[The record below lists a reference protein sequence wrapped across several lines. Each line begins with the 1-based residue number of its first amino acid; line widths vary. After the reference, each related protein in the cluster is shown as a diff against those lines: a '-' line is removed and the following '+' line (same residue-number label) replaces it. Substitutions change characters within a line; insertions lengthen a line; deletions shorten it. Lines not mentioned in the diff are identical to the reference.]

1 MQYRSR
7 PPSRGL
13 KAAFASMVIGV
24 SSLIPVGAWA
34 QQPLT
39 LRIGQNI
46 AVGTPLDLGVKRFAK
61 LVEERSGG
69 KIVVKDYPAGQVGNE
84 QQMIEGMQIGTLDMA
99 AITGSTYGNV
109 LPEAN
114 ILGLLYTFRDPAHM
128 RKALDG
134 PVGDDLAA
142 ALLKKTGIHI
152 ISSSWYYGTRQ
163 LTSNRPV
170 KTPADMQGMKLRVV
184 PVPIFDASW
193 RAVGAT
199 PTPVDFKD
207 LFTALQTN
215 VVDAQE
221 NPLATAKGA
230 GVHLVNK
237 NLSLTDHLVSNVIVG
252 MSGELYRRLKPD
264 QLALIKTAVRDAGI
278 YQDALVVKSEQD
290 LLAEFKAG
298 GMTIIQPDKAAF
310 RERVK
315 NVAKTFQNGVLLNMY
330 EKIQAVQ

>member
-1 MQYRSR
+1 VKNFSNL
-7 PPSRGL
+7 RGR
-13 KAAFASMVIGV
+13 A
-24 SSLIPVGAWA
+24 SSLIAAAGVCAAMLIPAATWA

-114 ILGLLYTFRDPAHM
+114 VLGLLYAFRSPEHM

-134 PVGDDLAA
+134 KVGEEIAQ
-142 ALLKKTGIHI
+142 ALLKKTSIHI
-152 ISSSWYYGTRQ
+152 LSSSWYYGTRQ
-163 LTSNRPV
+163 LTTNRPV
-170 KTPADMQGMKLRVV
+170 KTPADMEGMKLRVV
-184 PVPIFDASW
+184 PVPVFEASW

-207 LFTALQTN
+207 LFTALQTH

-237 NLSLTDHLVSNVIVG
+237 YLTLTDHLVSNVIVG
-252 MSGELYRRLKPD
+252 MSDDLYRRLKPE
-264 QLALIKTAVRDAGI
+264 QLALIKTAVRDAGL
-278 YQDALVVKSEQD
+278 YQDEIVLKSERD
-290 LLAEFKAG
+290 LLVDFKAA
-298 GMTIIQPDKAAF
+298 GMTVIQPDKAAF
-310 RERVK
+310 REKVK
-315 NVAKTFQNGVLLNMY
+315 NVPKTFQNGALSKLFDQ
-330 EKIQAVQ
+330 IQAVQ